1 MAQKIS
7 EETEV
12 KLDLKTIGIIVFGA
26 ISLAGMW
33 FSLTKEIELAEE
45 LPKPSISRTEY
56 DLKDQ
61 LIRETIENTA
71 EQVQENS
78 EKLDKI
84 DEKLYEIIQK
94 MKKLIVLIVFFAF
107 AKVNAQDYT
116 ILHINSSWNSK
127 NDYKDLYKIK
137 GAKVVKALLEDQK
150 PSIRNQIKSVPVMF
164 IYKDNSLIGRYDGG
178 ISLKINSI

>member
-7 EETEV
+7 EDTNV
-12 KLDLKTIGIIVFGA
+12 QLDLKTIGMIIAGA
-26 ISLAGMW
+26 VSLAGMY
-33 FSLTKEIELAEE
+33 FTLNAEIELAKE
-45 LPKPSISRTEY
+45 LPKPELTRTEY

-94 MKKLIVLIVFFAF
+94 
-107 AKVNAQDYT
+107 
-116 ILHINSSWNSK
+116 
-127 NDYKDLYKIK
+127 
-137 GAKVVKALLEDQK
+137 
-150 PSIRNQIKSVPVMF
+150 
-164 IYKDNSLIGRYDGG
+164 
-178 ISLKINSI
+178 

>member
-7 EETEV
+7 EDTNV
-12 KLDLKTIGIIVFGA
+12 QLDLKTIGIIIAGA
-26 ISLAGMW
+26 VSLAGMY
-33 FSLTKEIELAEE
+33 FTLNAEIELAKE
-45 LPKPSISRTEY
+45 LPKPELTRTEY

-94 MKKLIVLIVFFAF
+94 
-107 AKVNAQDYT
+107 
-116 ILHINSSWNSK
+116 WK
-127 NDYKDLYKIK
+127 N
-137 GAKVVKALLEDQK
+137 
-150 PSIRNQIKSVPVMF
+150 
-164 IYKDNSLIGRYDGG
+164 
-178 ISLKINSI
+178 